1 MYGNPAMTCF
11 KYQVCLYGSEAIA
24 YLNAYFKRLQ
34 SQHYES
40 SDLPPPPTTGSPPP
54 PLCGCITFNYLEA
67 NFSMVKLPY
76 LSKKSKGKPVW
87 LRNHHI

>member
-1 MYGNPAMTCF
+1 
-11 KYQVCLYGSEAIA
+11 VLYFEW
-24 YLNAYFKRLQ
+24 FQ

-40 SDLPPPPTTGSPPP
+40 SDCPHPPLQAALPPVYGS
-54 PLCGCITFNYLEA
+54 ITFTHLKE

-76 LSKKSKGKPVW
+76 LCKKSKGKPVW